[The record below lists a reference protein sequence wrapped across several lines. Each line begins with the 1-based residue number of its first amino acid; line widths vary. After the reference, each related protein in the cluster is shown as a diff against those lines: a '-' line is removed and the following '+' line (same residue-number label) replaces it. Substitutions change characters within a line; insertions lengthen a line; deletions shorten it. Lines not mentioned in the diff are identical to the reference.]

1 MIIDFA
7 QSQTRLNLMKAFAG
21 EAQARERYSIAAS
34 FAKNKGLFIVS
45 NLFSTI
51 ADQEKE
57 HGEIFYKFLKPFSG
71 ENIKFSADYPV
82 DLFDSVL
89 EFLKKASQN
98 ELDEYDDVYKKFG
111 EIAANEGFPDISQ
124 KFVEISR
131 IEKTHHNKFKQFADL
146 IESNELFN
154 SKNGS
159 GKWVCLNCGNVYE
172 GSAVPESCPVCNH
185 PRGYFLKNGLS
196 F

>member
-21 EAQARERYSIAAS
+21 ESQARERYSIAAS
-34 FAKNKGLFIVS
+34 FAKNRGMFIIA
-45 NLFSTI
+45 NLFLTI

-57 HGEIFYKFLKPFSG
+57 HGEIFYEFLKPFSG

-89 EFLKKASQN
+89 DFLRKASRN
-98 ELDEYDDVYKKFG
+98 ELEEYDDVYKKFG
-111 EIAANEGFPDISQ
+111 EIAASEGFPDISQ
-124 KFVEISR
+124 KFVEIAR
-131 IEKTHHNKFKQFADL
+131 IEKTHHNKFKQFAYL
-146 IESNELFN
+146 IESNELFS
-154 SKNGS
+154 SKNGPS
-159 GKWVCLNCGNVYE
+159 KWICLNCGNVYE
-172 GSAVPESCPVCNH
+172 GSNVPEVCPVCNH
-185 PRGYFLKNGLS
+185 PRGYFLKSGLS